1 MQARSKLKKFLIVCL
16 ILVSIVSGALIYY
29 NSVIPPV
36 LFSQDTIYYLPGQK
50 NNCLWIMRLDNDIR
64 DIPGDS
70 SQIRIG
76 IPIAESRGYLG
87 GRIEVGTHKN
97 LILAFSGSEGAIQQN
112 LILLTADYSGM
123 KLPIETIRFRW
134 NRSTVIT
141 VLLFT
146 DKERCLA
153 SRVAQ

>member
-1 MQARSKLKKFLIVCL
+1 M
-16 ILVSIVSGALIYY
+16 
-29 NSVIPPV
+29 
-36 LFSQDTIYYLPGQK
+36 IYYLPGQK

-97 LILAFSGSEGAIQQN
+97 LILAFSGSEGAIQKN